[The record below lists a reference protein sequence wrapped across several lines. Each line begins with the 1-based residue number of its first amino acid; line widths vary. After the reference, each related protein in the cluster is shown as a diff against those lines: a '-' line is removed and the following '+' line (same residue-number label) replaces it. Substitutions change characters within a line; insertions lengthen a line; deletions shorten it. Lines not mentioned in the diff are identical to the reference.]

1 MVDDN
6 RLTWSIFVAVLFT
19 AVYLETT
26 LPATASTSDFSFVS
40 SIDLMPE
47 VATPSIDHPIQKN
60 SINQASSIKTSKPK
74 VTAPSIDPIPK
85 KPIII
90 PLSLSIVYPKSN
102 SIASKSIFQF
112 RESYPVQSFIP
123 TRLLQIDTQIIT
135 LPKPKRHLQKSHI
148 VQIALDGIQIGEH
161 VATISLIGVNEKVLV
176 SATTSFRYD
185 DTGKDED
192 EDTRGSKRTPA
203 SEPRMNTAKTTL
215 TDDVDSLEKKLNQWN
230 SLDIDIDTERRR
242 KLETALQDK
251 IYRNQRG
258 LGL

>member
-135 LPKPKRHLQKSHI
+135 LPTSKRNFQKSHV

-185 DTGKDED
+185 DTSKDED

>member
-47 VATPSIDHPIQKN
+47 VATPSIDNPIQKN

-85 KPIII
+85 KTIII

-148 VQIALDGIQIGEH
+148 VQIALDGIQIGECTQND
-161 VATISLIGVNEKVLV
+161 AWLACTGGCNDLIVGKGCSNCKAEKQKVKIEV
-176 SATTSFRYD
+176 VCKE
-185 DTGKDED
+185 GKQ
-192 EDTRGSKRTPA
+192 TY
-203 SEPRMNTAKTTL
+203 
-215 TDDVDSLEKKLNQWN
+215 V
-230 SLDIDIDTERRR
+230 
-242 KLETALQDK
+242 
-251 IYRNQRG
+251 
-258 LGL
+258 